1 MNGILDDLRT
11 AFSRSDN
18 ATMQLIVINIIVFM
32 VLNTLFVVFFLFQTP
47 ELYTP
52 IVRIFTLPA
61 EPLRLIYRPW
71 TLFTYFFS
79 HEGLF
84 HIFFNMLI
92 FYYFGRL
99 VEEYLGSRRLIGL
112 YVVGGL
118 AGGFLYMLLY
128 NILPVYQGALP
139 NAELIG
145 ASASVMAVVVGAAT
159 LMPNYQFHLLLLGP
173 VKIKY
178 IAAFWVVVSFF
189 GFAQQNAGGDI
200 AHIGGSLM
208 GYIFIIQLK
217 KGRDLGKWV
226 NDFRDAVS
234 SMFKKKSNLKVTY
247 SKPRSKSKV
256 TTQTAYRNSKQ
267 NNNDAIPM
275 QEEIDAILDK
285 ISESG
290 YGSLT
295 REEKEKLSRAS
306 KS

>member
-11 AFSRSDN
+11 AFRRTDN

-47 ELYTP
+47 GLYTP
-52 IVRIFTLPA
+52 FVRIFTLPA
-61 EPLRLIYRPW
+61 DPLGLIYRPW

-256 TTQTAYRNSKQ
+256 TTHTAYRNSNQ

>member
-1 MNGILDDLRT
+1 MNGFLDDLRS
-11 AFSRSDN
+11 AFRRSDN
-18 ATMQLIVINIIVFM
+18 AMMQLIVINIIVFM
-32 VLNTLFVVFFLFQTP
+32 VLNTLYVVFFLFQSP
-47 ELYTP
+47 EFYTP
-52 IVRIFTLPA
+52 LLRCFTLPA
-61 EPLRLIYRPW
+61 EPMRLLYRPW
-71 TLFTYFFS
+71 TLFSYFFS

-99 VEEYLGSRRLIGL
+99 IEEYLGSRRLIGL

-118 AGGFLYMLLY
+118 AGGLLYMLLY
-128 NILPVYQGALP
+128 NLLPVYQGALP
-139 NAELIG
+139 RSELIG

-159 LMPNYQFHLLLLGP
+159 LMPNYQFHLILIGP

-217 KGRDLGKWV
+217 KGRDLGKWA
-226 NDFRDAVS
+226 NDFLDAVS
-234 SMFKKKSNLKVTY
+234 GMFKKKSNLKVTY
-247 SKPRSKSKV
+247 SKPRTKSKV
-256 TTQTAYRNSKQ
+256 TTHSAYRNSNQ
-267 NNNDAIPM
+267 NSSESIPM

-306 KS
+306 RS